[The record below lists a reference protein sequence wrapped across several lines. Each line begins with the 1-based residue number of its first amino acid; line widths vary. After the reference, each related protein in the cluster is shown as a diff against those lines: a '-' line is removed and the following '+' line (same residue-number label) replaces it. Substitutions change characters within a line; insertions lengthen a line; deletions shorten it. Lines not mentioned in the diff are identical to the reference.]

1 MRAVAV
7 IPARFASTRFPGK
20 PLAPLLGRPMI
31 AWVVAAAGRAGRIG
45 RVLVATDHLGIA
57 AAAREAGAEV
67 VMTSPGCASGT
78 DRVAEAMAGVDA
90 EVVVNVQGDEPLLD
104 PAELDTLVAAFD
116 GDPGLQMAT
125 LARPIAG
132 AEEFADP
139 NVVKVVCARGGDALY
154 FSRAPI
160 PHARDGQAPY
170 LLEVQGAGEGLP
182 PGVPLAHLGIY
193 AFRRAA
199 LLAFPGLPRGAL
211 EQLECL
217 EQLRALEAGWRI
229 RVVPAQGEALGVDT
243 PADLA
248 RAEAVLA
255 GRLGRRMVPVQ

>member
-1 MRAVAV
+1 MRAVAI

-20 PLAPLLGRPMI
+20 PLAPLLGRPMV
-31 AWVVAAAGRAGRIG
+31 AWVVAAAGRAARID
-45 RVLVATDHLGIA
+45 RVLVATDHEGIA

-67 VMTSPGCASGT
+67 VMTSPACASGT
-78 DRVAEAMAGVDA
+78 DRVAEAAAGVAA

-104 PAELDTLVAAFD
+104 PKELDALVAAFD

-125 LARPIAG
+125 LARPIAD

-139 NVVKVVCARGGDALY
+139 NVVKVVCALGGDALY

-160 PHARDGQAPY
+160 PHARDGQAPD
-170 LLEVQGAGEGLP
+170 LGGGDGAGAGLP

-199 LLAFPGLPRGAL
+199 LLAFPGLPPGAL

-229 RVVPAQGEALGVDT
+229 RVVRARGQALGVDT

-248 RAEAVLA
+248 RAEVLLA
-255 GRLGRRMVPVQ
+255 ERLGI